1 LIERFLA
8 QFTDAAVCIT
18 KETQDSLVKLKIGKS
33 LKWQVI
39 RLGIPIGNL
48 INNSTKESSKI
59 TLLWVGRFTDI
70 KDPFYAISVISELE
84 DMARGKYELQMVGGG
99 ELLEK
104 SKELSSKLPVA
115 FTGWL
120 DNPFESL
127 NDFDLL
133 LLTSKNEGMGLVM
146 LEAARLSKATVARN
160 VGGVTEF
167 LVNNVNGLTVN
178 GSPKIMA
185 EQISKL
191 SIEDI
196 DKLGSAAKSELLK
209 NFTDKR
215 LAKEYF
221 GLYQSLAV

>member
-1 LIERFLA
+1 
-8 QFTDAAVCIT
+8 
-18 KETQDSLVKLKIGKS
+18 
-33 LKWQVI
+33 
-39 RLGIPIGNL
+39 
-48 INNSTKESSKI
+48 
-59 TLLWVGRFTDI
+59 
-70 KDPFYAISVISELE
+70 
-84 DMARGKYELQMVGGG
+84 
-99 ELLEK
+99 
-104 SKELSSKLPVA
+104 
-115 FTGWL
+115 
-120 DNPFESL
+120 
-127 NDFDLL
+127 L

-196 DKLGSAAKSELLK
+196 DKLGNAAKSELLK

-221 GLYQSLAV
+221 DLYQSLAV